1 MIQTLRNTAITIVVG
16 LVTVGCE
23 APSVPQLTAYSIEID
38 EGNATKTIDFDVFLS
53 APAARTIT
61 LDYTTSDV
69 NAVSGDDFELAQGTL
84 EIQKGATM
92 ASIPLTIYG
101 DEESE
106 ETETFWISFSNA
118 VNVSI
123 PEPYA
128 SITLRNDDGAPPI
141 EDIGYTTPNS
151 YPGKTLV
158 WEEDFSG
165 TDLNLADWNYETG
178 ASGWGNNESQYY
190 RGGNR
195 NAELDQ
201 GYLRITAKEETHL
214 GAPYTS
220 ARITTQGKQSFKY
233 GRIDIRAKVPYGSGI
248 WPALWMLGDNFSTEG
263 WPSCG

>member
-1 MIQTLRNTAITIVVG
+1 MIQTVRNTAITIVIG
-16 LVTVGCE
+16 LATVGCE
-23 APSVPQLTAYSIEID
+23 APSVPQLTAYSIEVD

-53 APAARTIT
+53 APAAKTIT

-69 NAVSGDDFELAQGTL
+69 NAESGDDFELAQGTL
-84 EIQKGATM
+84 EIPKGATM

-118 VNVSI
+118 VNVTI

-128 SITLRNDDGAPPI
+128 SITLRNDDGVPPI

-151 YPGKTLV
+151 YSGKTLV

-165 TDLNLADWNYETG
+165 IDLNLSDWNYETG

-201 GYLRITAKEETHL
+201 GYLRITAKQETHL

-248 WPALWMLGDNFSTEG
+248 WPV
-263 WPSCG
+263 P